1 MGASLNSL
9 ITRVLESEATDLL
22 PTIKNAVEAMLHPP
36 TPVKSG
42 SSNTTD
48 TPATMLPSSSSL
60 SVPTSDAGAAGSSG
74 HTSTAGS
81 LELPIHL
88 LEFSSSSLPVKKDS
102 FSSRPGKG
110 KTRASV
116 AGDKKD
122 TGTSGPKKSETQL
135 KPTNKEERQD
145 KHLQRESKRSE
156 NRQHVEKEMNGEAK
170 QRTNGKTDLTDVSVT
185 SHKPDREATISSSDK
200 LDVVSETKPS
210 YSGSKNRKR
219 HLSLKDD
226 SQHSAGK
233 RQALSVIRRQ
243 VRKRRVVISSTSEE
257 EEDDEEKEPDS
268 PSEPEVHLTENID
281 SKQQQDMKAKSSG
294 EQSKE
299 NEESVLRDQ
308 SVHVVVTRY
317 NRRVKPNRRYAQ
329 EEEEEEEAKE
339 EERQRDAKEVEGVS
353 EEEEEQVQQKQPV
366 KRTMK
371 SKSDQEEPV
380 AKRLRR
386 HR

>member
-1 MGASLNSL
+1 
-9 ITRVLESEATDLL
+9 
-22 PTIKNAVEAMLHPP
+22 MLHPP

-74 HTSTAGS
+74 HTSTVGS

-88 LEFSSSSLPVKKDS
+88 LEFSSSLPVKKDS

-110 KTRASV
+110 KTRASA

-122 TGTSGPKKSETQL
+122 TGTSGAKKSEIQL

-156 NRQHVEKEMNGEAK
+156 NRQHVEKEMDGEAK
-170 QRTNGKTDLTDVSVT
+170 QRTNGKTDPTDVSIT
-185 SHKPDREATISSSDK
+185 SYKPDREATIFSSDK

-268 PSEPEVHLTENID
+268 PSEPEAHLTENID
-281 SKQQQDMKAKSSG
+281 SKQQQDIKAKSSR

-299 NEESVLRDQ
+299 KEESVLRDL
-308 SVHVVVTRY
+308 SVVVTRY

>member
-36 TPVKSG
+36 TPVNSG

-48 TPATMLPSSSSL
+48 TPATMLPSSSYL
-60 SVPTSDAGAAGSSG
+60 SVPTSDAGTAGSSG

-116 AGDKKD
+116 AGDKD

-156 NRQHVEKEMNGEAK
+156 NRQHVEKEMDGEAK

-200 LDVVSETKPS
+200 SDVVSETKPS
-210 YSGSKNRKR
+210 YSGGKNRKR

-226 SQHSAGK
+226 SQQSAGK

-268 PSEPEVHLTENID
+268 PSEPEAHLTENID
-281 SKQQQDMKAKSSG
+281 SKQQQDVKAKSSR

-299 NEESVLRDQ
+299 KEESVLRDL
-308 SVHVVVTRY
+308 SVVVTRY

-329 EEEEEEEAKE
+329 EEVEEEEVKE

-353 EEEEEQVQQKQPV
+353 EEEEEQVQQKQPL